1 MRRRWI
7 GTVAVG
13 VLALGVAACDGRIPG
28 LSTPGSAT
36 SAATTADAKTPAA
49 DVDIGGPLYA
59 KDESVR
65 PAPPVKPAGG
75 PQGDPIVINGA
86 QLTIPFSQNV
96 PTENPGALWQICT
109 EVAPGERVNPADVF
123 EHPTIK
129 DKKYRR
135 LREGDTV
142 ARGQLVALLD
152 DQVARAKYN
161 AAVTDLSASEEKL
174 GAALTVEQTA
184 KKSFDIFSKPG
195 VASQVEKLKAEQD
208 WAAAIKQI
216 ADSKG
221 ERDKNREAMA
231 IAKVQLD
238 KHELR
243 SSINGIVKSI
253 YRKPG
258 EAVKEQEPVL
268 QIQNLDILRAEGML
282 PAQYLPL
289 LPNPRGKTAYL
300 EPSAQLAPK
309 QDLPGHWAAVTGVAV
324 AKEPRRP
331 LIVTAS
337 EDKTVRV
344 WDRNTGLPKYIRDT
358 GVPVRAVA
366 CTSGKSQ
373 LNLALFGGDDGA
385 GQLLDLDRLGEG
397 EAVRKLKDALKGRVN
412 SVAFA
417 PDGAFC
423 AIADDKDVI
432 VFDTASGEKKY
443 RFNAG
448 HRGPITSIQMTP
460 QTRLVTAARDK
471 TVRVWDL
478 GEKGAKLNTTLDH
491 RAGSVD
497 VLGVSPDGHRIIF
510 DQDRA
515 LHVRNLDDQRTEAVM
530 LAPTESSQF
539 TGFAVFSPDSALVV
553 AAGTADNPLGV
564 WKLPAP
570 GSTRAYQRARLAVG
584 NSVPSCAA
592 VSPDSSYVVVGTQ
605 DNRVLVFARPEKTDL
620 ERQYPAEI
628 KLLDPSVES
637 TDRKV
642 RIWAELPNPG
652 VPLLPGDTVTIVI
665 PPQQ

>member
-1 MRRRWI
+1 MRRWVS
-7 GTVAVG
+7 TA
-13 VLALGVAACDGRIPG
+13 ALGLLTMGVAACDGRIPG
-28 LSTPGSAT
+28 LSSPGSPTA
-36 SAATTADAKTPAA
+36 SASGDSKVPAA
-49 DVDIGGPLYA
+49 DVDVGGPLYA
-59 KDESVR
+59 KDDSTR
-65 PAPPVKPAGG
+65 LAQPTKPAVGA
-75 PQGDPIVINGA
+75 QGDPIVINGA
-86 QLTIPFSQNV
+86 QLTIPLTQNV
-96 PTENPGALWQICT
+96 PTENPGVLWQICT

-123 EHPTIK
+123 EHPMVK

-161 AAVTDLSASEEKL
+161 AAVTDLAASEEKL
-174 GAALTVEQTA
+174 VAAQTVEQTA
-184 KKSFDIFSKPG
+184 KKSFDIFSKAG
-195 VASQVEKLKAEQD
+195 ASASTVEKLKAEQD

-221 ERDKNREAMA
+221 ERDKNREAME
-231 IAKVQLD
+231 IAKVQLG

-243 SSINGIVKSI
+243 SSINGVIKTI
-253 YRKPG
+253 YRKSG

-268 QIQNLDILRAEGML
+268 QIQNLDTLRAEGML

-289 LPNPRGKTAYL
+289 LPNPKGKNALL

-309 QDLPGHWAAVTGVAV
+309 QDLPGHWASVTGVAV
-324 AKEPRRP
+324 AKDPRRP
-331 LIVTAS
+331 MIVS
-337 EDKTVRV
+337 VSDDKTVRV
-344 WDRNTGLPKYIRDT
+344 WDRNTGAPKFIRDT
-358 GVPVRAVA
+358 NVPVRAVA
-366 CTSGKSQ
+366 CTSAKSQ
-373 LNLALFGGDDGA
+373 LNLALFGGDDGV

-397 EAVRKLKDALKGRVN
+397 EVVRRLKDALKGRVN
-412 SVAFA
+412 SVSFS

-423 AIADDKDVI
+423 AIADDKEVI

-460 QTRLVTAARDK
+460 QARLVTAARDK

-478 GEKGAKLNTTLDH
+478 GEKGAKLNTSLDH

-564 WKLPAP
+564 WRLPAP

-584 NSVPSCAA
+584 SSVPSCAA

-620 ERQYPAEI
+620 ERQYSAVI
-628 KLLDPSVES
+628 TLLDPSVES

-652 VPLLPGDTVTIVI
+652 MPLLPGDTVTIVI

>member
-1 MRRRWI
+1 MGAI
-7 GTVAVG
+7 GLV
-13 VLALGVAACDGRIPG
+13 ALGMAACDGRLPG
-28 LSTPGSAT
+28 LSSSGT
-36 SAATTADAKTPAA
+36 AASHHSDAKSPPAE
-49 DVDIGGPLYA
+49 VDIGGPLYT
-59 KDESVR
+59 KVEPP
-65 PAPPVKPAGG
+65 PAPAVKPPAGAHS
-75 PQGDPIVINGA
+75 DPIVINGA
-86 QLTIPFSQNV
+86 QLTIPLTQNV

-123 EHPTIK
+123 EHPMVK

-142 ARGQLVALLD
+142 VRGQLVALLD

-161 AAVTDLSASEEKL
+161 AAVTDLAASEEKL
-174 GAALTVEQTA
+174 VAAQTVEQTA
-184 KKSFDIFSKPG
+184 KQSFDVFTASGSASSK
-195 VASQVEKLKAEQD
+195 VERLKAQQD

-216 ADSKG
+216 ADAKG
-221 ERDKNREAMA
+221 ERDKNREAMN

-243 SSINGIVKSI
+243 SSINGVIKAI

-268 QIQNLDILRAEGML
+268 QIQNLDTLRAEGML

-289 LPNPRGKTAYL
+289 LPNPREKMAFI

-324 AKEPRRP
+324 ANNPRKP
-331 LIVTAS
+331 LIVTTS

-344 WDRNTGLPKYIRDT
+344 WDRNTGSQKYLYPLPVA
-358 GVPVRAVA
+358 GRAVA
-366 CTSGKSQ
+366 CTSSRSQ
-373 LNLALFGGDDGA
+373 QNLALIGGDDGV
-385 GQLLDLDRLGEG
+385 GQLLDLERIGEP
-397 EAVRKLKDALKGRVN
+397 EPVRKLKDTLKGRVN

-417 PDGAFC
+417 PDGSFC
-423 AIADDKDVI
+423 AIADDKEVI
-432 VFDTASGEKKY
+432 VFDTASGGMKY

-460 QTRLVTAARDK
+460 QARLVTAARDK

-478 GEKGAKLNTTLDH
+478 GEKGARLNTQLDH
-491 RAGSVD
+491 RAGNVD
-497 VLGVSPDGHRIIF
+497 VLGVSPDGQKIIF

-515 LHVRNLDDQRTEAVM
+515 LHVRNLFEQRTEAVM

-539 TGFAVFSPDSALVV
+539 TGFAIFSPDAALVI

-592 VSPDSSYVVVGTQ
+592 FSPDGSYAVVGTQ
-605 DNRVLVFARPEKTDL
+605 DNRVLVFARPEKADM
-620 ERQYPAEI
+620 ERQYPAVI

-652 VPLLPGDTVTIVI
+652 MPLLPGDTVTIVI
-665 PPQQ
+665 PPQ